1 MLVSALAGGGLTAV
15 SMGGSLSDEAVAAS
29 SEHTG
34 TVPLTVTESG
44 AGSTGTAAS
53 GSTGATGSGS
63 TGTTG
68 AGSTGTTASGSQQ
81 SGTGHTTTTTPEL
94 GTPTRPIVVAPA
106 PRRSSPSPQ
115 SPAVTVQRKQKNTPA
130 TPATPRGSSTT
141 AKKPAAG
148 ASGPKGSNVALPPQ
162 LVAAQA
168 GVLAAELAGSA
179 ASVQALAYYRIP
191 LFLLPIYQAAA
202 AQYGVPWQILAA
214 INEIET
220 DYGNDLSVS
229 TAGAVGW
236 MQFMPAT

>member
-1 MLVSALAGGGLTAV
+1 MRRPPHGTPSDDHQRRMTPPTPRRTRGHVWRMLVSALAGGGLTAV

-44 AGSTGTAAS
+44 AGTTGTTAS

-106 PRRSSPSPQ
+106 PRR
-115 SPAVTVQRKQKNTPA
+115 
-130 TPATPRGSSTT
+130 
-141 AKKPAAG
+141 
-148 ASGPKGSNVALPPQ
+148 
-162 LVAAQA
+162 
-168 GVLAAELAGSA
+168 
-179 ASVQALAYYRIP
+179 
-191 LFLLPIYQAAA
+191 
-202 AQYGVPWQILAA
+202 
-214 INEIET
+214 
-220 DYGNDLSVS
+220 
-229 TAGAVGW
+229 
-236 MQFMPAT
+236 